1 VSNANASETNEKAT
15 NFFNAS
21 NNKLFETNKNKSTIP
36 HSMDVIADLH
46 IHGRYSRATSKDLTI
61 ANLEKYA
68 RIKGVN
74 LLGTG
79 DFTHPKWSEELKKEL
94 IYSDGVLKT
103 KTDFC
108 FIPQTEISLVYTDY
122 GKGRRVHHVILAPDL
137 EIAEQITEAFKKR
150 GRVDYDGRPI
160 FKITS
165 PELVEMMHSISDK
178 TEIIPAH
185 VWTPWFGMLGSMS
198 GFNSLKECFQEKA
211 NKIHAIETGLSSD
224 PAMNWRISELDNRSI
239 LSFSDL
245 HSFWPWRL
253 GRECTIFDLKK
264 INYDSILQAIRE
276 QKVKETIEF
285 FPEEGKYHYDGHRNC
300 GIVMSPK
307 ETKKAKGI
315 CPQCR
320 KPMTLGVAYRVEEL
334 ADREEGFKPVTAKPF
349 KSLIPL
355 SELISGGVGAG
366 VASQKTWKVYNEL
379 QTIGNELHILL
390 NASHEE
396 IKQIAGEKIAE
407 LVIMNRNQQIK
418 ITPGYDGEYGHPI
431 FGNETKERKVT
442 VKKTAE
448 KETEKKEVKKQTPA
462 QKSLGEF

>member
-1 VSNANASETNEKAT
+1 
-15 NFFNAS
+15 
-21 NNKLFETNKNKSTIP
+21 
-36 HSMDVIADLH
+36 MDVIADLH

-68 RIKGVN
+68 RMKGVN

-94 IYSDGVLKT
+94 TYSDGVLKT
-103 KTDFC
+103 KTGFC
-108 FIPQTEISLVYTDY
+108 FIPQTEISLVYTDK
-122 GKGRRVHHVILAPDL
+122 GKGRRIHHLILAPDL
-137 EIAEQITEAFKKR
+137 EIAAQITEAFKKR

-165 PELVEMMHSISDK
+165 PELVEMMHAISDK

-185 VWTPWFGMLGSMS
+185 AWTPWFGVFGSMS

-224 PAMNWRISELDNRSI
+224 PAMNWRIPELDNRSI
-239 LSFSDL
+239 VSFSDL

-253 GRECTIFDLKK
+253 GRECTIFDAKQ
-264 INYDSILQAIRE
+264 IDYDSVLRAIRE

-307 ETKKAKGI
+307 ETKKVKGI
-315 CPQCR
+315 CPKCG

-334 ADREEGFKPVTAKPF
+334 AEREEGYKPASAKPYW
-349 KSLIPL
+349 SLIPL
-355 SELISGGVGAG
+355 SELIAGGLGTG

-379 QTIGNELHILL
+379 QKIGNELHILL

-431 FGNETKERKVT
+431 FGNEAKEGRKT
-442 VKKTAE
+442 TAKINSE
-448 KETEKKEVKKQTPA
+448 PEKKEAKK
-462 QKSLGEF
+462 QKSLNEF